1 MPAATAHKDGA
12 TGSTSYP
19 ARRGGASRVGVEQC
33 TESVVPE
40 AMDGLDIFDDPTET
54 LRQAL
59 NELNALID
67 AGQEASSSSRFAQ
80 AWRQRDC
87 ILLELEERNAS
98 EAVLAPMLQA
108 SAAQPHARA
117 REPPRSITTPAAP
130 TRLLPAAAPLATG
143 AHQPPRDGSSPRN
156 TPPAAMSLQQRIR
169 AAAKAE
175 KQQAAKQR
183 AAAAERAEAAE
194 RAAVEERAAALER
207 AAAAQRAAKERL
219 ALAKRER
226 VAEQRRAEAAAP
238 QAAPPAAPSA
248 ACPPSATEGR
258 EGREAREARE
268 ARLAPQGRA
277 PPKPA
282 GAARGGGAAASQ
294 VAVPS
299 AASAWQAHAQLS

>member
-1 MPAATAHKDGA
+1 MPAARAHKDPA
-12 TGSTSYP
+12 P
-19 ARRGGASRVGVEQC
+19 RAENQRAVVARRALELRGQNGARG
-33 TESVVPE
+33 PE

-117 REPPRSITTPAAP
+117 REPPRSTTAPAPP
-130 TRLLPAAAPLATG
+130 TRLLPAAAPPATG

-238 QAAPPAAPSA
+238 QAAPAAAPSA
-248 ACPPSATEGR
+248 ACRPSATEGR
-258 EGREAREARE
+258 EGRQGRQG
-268 ARLAPQGRA
+268 RLAPQGRA

-299 AASAWQAHAQLS
+299 AASAWQAHAQMS